1 MRGANLSGYQQNIA
15 IGYKPCPNCGA
26 PMKTD
31 AKICP
36 RCGQGGLEQGLQNR
50 KKNYLHIVLAMV
62 GLLII
67 IAALLL
73 LSQK

>member
-31 AKICP
+31 AAICL
-36 RCGQGGLEQGLQNR
+36 RCGRDG
-50 KKNYLHIVLAMV
+50 IVKERQEKSIIPIILAIV
-62 GLLII
+62 ARGVVV
-67 IAALLL
+67 LLL
-73 LSQK
+73 LMLSHF

>member
-31 AKICP
+31 AVVCP
-36 RCGQGGLEQGLQNR
+36 RCGKGGIIDEQ
-50 KKNYLHIVLAMV
+50 KKKSAAPIVLAGV
-62 GLLII
+62 AICTIILALLILGG
-67 IAALLL
+67 A
-73 LSQK
+73 